1 LRATLYA
8 KSRLTPVH
16 IVDSR
21 GESLLAIRDR
31 YEQLRAEVQARRRK
45 HAPYG
50 SVAPSWRRPGP
61 RVSRTTLGFAAVR
74 GQ

>member
-1 LRATLYA
+1 
-8 KSRLTPVH
+8 VH
-16 IVDSR
+16 IIDNRGDS
-21 GESLLAIRDR
+21 LNAIRDR

-45 HAPYG
+45 HVTHG

-61 RVSRTTLGFAAVR
+61 RVSRPTLGFAAIS